1 MISQNSSRPQSTRV
15 CLEAKMN
22 VICAAVFFTLFS
34 IFVMEVIMGFVELG
48 KKKIGTAIIGR
59 RFVCKIVLDTVT
71 EIDFNL

>member
-1 MISQNSSRPQSTRV
+1 
-15 CLEAKMN
+15 MN

-59 RFVCKIVLDTVT
+59 RFVCKIVLNTVT